1 MGDGLLEAC
10 HPNGHQDFNY
20 RLDDPFHSIANGFP
34 CGFDGFCPQHLSP
47 PLDDTE
53 NMVPIE
59 DIQSLG
65 LPCYIAESTNGD
77 HVEPEDVSMV
87 SMTPSLETPIDFSY
101 PDELSSV
108 VNNKPPQMEVEKNK
122 KAMPARRSGGKGQ
135 KKTSVVKGQWTAE
148 EDRLLISLVEQH
160 GLRKWSH
167 IAQMLHGRIGKQC
180 RERWHNHLRP
190 NIKKDTWSD
199 EEDKI
204 LIQAHTEVGNKWAE
218 IAKRLPG
225 RTENSIKNHWN
236 ATKRRQFARRR
247 CRNRKNP
254 KSGML
259 LQNYIKSLALSSA
272 PSTRRRKAS
281 SGNSKAATAGAVEEL
296 SAAADASPNS
306 DDNLVPACDFS
317 DVMASL
323 LFDEEEEEEK
333 AVPCESY
340 DFGYFLDQLGCGAD
354 VDKSLQTEVEVE
366 VAMEWEDMAAMP
378 LCCEDMKPEMDL
390 LEMLSQSSMQ

>member
-1 MGDGLLEAC
+1 MGAAMAVCTSVLFLVVTWLARPRDGASSL
-10 HPNGHQDFNY
+10 PGNPPD
-20 RLDDPFHSIANGFP
+20 
-34 CGFDGFCPQHLSP
+34 LSP

-87 SMTPSLETPIDFSY
+87 SMTPPLETPIDFSY

-122 KAMPARRSGGKGQ
+122 KSMPARRSGGKGQ

-148 EDRLLISLVEQH
+148 EDRQ
-160 GLRKWSH
+160 
-167 IAQMLHGRIGKQC
+167 
-180 RERWHNHLRP
+180 
-190 NIKKDTWSD
+190 KDTWSD

-281 SGNSKAATAGAVEEL
+281 SGNSKAATAAAVEEL

-366 VAMEWEDMAAMP
+366 VAMEWEDMVAMP

>member
-34 CGFDGFCPQHLSP
+34 CGFDGFCPQDLSP

-87 SMTPSLETPIDFSY
+87 SMTPPLETPIDFSY

-122 KAMPARRSGGKGQ
+122 KSMPARRSGGKGQ

-148 EDRLLISLVEQH
+148 EDRQ
-160 GLRKWSH
+160 
-167 IAQMLHGRIGKQC
+167 
-180 RERWHNHLRP
+180 
-190 NIKKDTWSD
+190 KDTWSD

-281 SGNSKAATAGAVEEL
+281 SGNSKAATAAAVEEL

-354 VDKSLQTEVEVE
+354 IDKSLQTEVEVE